1 MHLFGASLLSRMSI
15 GGGAF
20 WALPFFMLGEEI
32 QSARFRSAERN
43 REKSPFLR
51 RTKIRYAQRDAREM
65 EKHMN
70 VMIVGGD
77 KIGVR
82 LAKAL
87 NRYGHYVAVVDRDPG
102 KLEQLGL
109 NFSGVT
115 VVGIPVDQEVLQN
128 AGIESC
134 DALVAVTNDDNV
146 NIMVSQMALE
156 VFKVP
161 RVVASIVDPSRE
173 TVFSHFGI
181 RTICPT
187 RLTVDTLYSVMID
200 EDDPRTI
207 SFDNCT
213 VGFAVKHPD
222 KSIRGKTLLHVPL
235 RDNEEIFGVQKDS
248 GEIILAAK
256 LPPEYTIDEGDKVI
270 CCRVVD

>member
-1 MHLFGASLLSRMSI
+1 
-15 GGGAF
+15 
-20 WALPFFMLGEEI
+20 MLGAI
-32 QSARFRSAERN
+32 
-43 REKSPFLR
+43 KSGCVW
-51 RTKIRYAQRDAREM
+51 Q
-65 EKHMN
+65 KHST
-70 VMIVGGD
+70 GT
-77 KIGVR
+77 
-82 LAKAL
+82 
-87 NRYGHYVAVVDRDPG
+87 GHYVAVVDRDPG

-200 EDDPRTI
+200 KDDPRTL

-213 VGFAVKHPD
+213 VGLRGQASGQVHPRKD
-222 KSIRGKTLLHVPL
+222 TFTRTAAGQRGNFRGT
-235 RDNEEIFGVQKDS
+235 
-248 GEIILAAK
+248 
-256 LPPEYTIDEGDKVI
+256 EGLG
-270 CCRVVD
+270 